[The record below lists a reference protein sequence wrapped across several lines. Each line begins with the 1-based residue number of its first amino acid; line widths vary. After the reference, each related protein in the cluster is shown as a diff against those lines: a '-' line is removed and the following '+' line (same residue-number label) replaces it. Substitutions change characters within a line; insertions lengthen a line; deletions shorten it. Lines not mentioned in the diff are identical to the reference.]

1 MTEWPSALP
10 ALPAALPHDRP
21 VALLLRHGERP
32 AIPAGETG
40 ADLPLTPRGRAQ
52 AEALG
57 RALRSDLRGLHTSPV
72 RRCRETAAAIRTGAG
87 APIPIV
93 PDRTLGDPG
102 IFVSDPE
109 RAWVHWRTLGHEQVL
124 EHLAWHPSALP
135 GFADPILAAR
145 ALAAHLLA
153 ILDACPPGLHIFVT
167 HDAILL
173 PALARLSSAVSDST
187 WWPHFLEAAAF
198 WRGAGAPELAYRN
211 HRHSFPGVPEV

>member
-72 RRCRETAAAIRTGAG
+72 RRCSETAEAIRTGAG

-109 RAWVHWRTLGHEQVL
+109 RAWVHWRALGHEQVL
-124 EHLAWHPSALP
+124 EHLAWHLSVLP
-135 GFADPILAAR
+135 GLADPILAAR

-153 ILDACPPGLHIFVT
+153 ILDARV
-167 HDAILL
+167 A
-173 PALARLSSAVSDST
+173 ARNS
-187 WWPHFLEAAAF
+187 
-198 WRGAGAPELAYRN
+198 GAGGIAGRLAHGGASADRIRAASATSADRVPLRLAWY
-211 HRHSFPGVPEV
+211 GVSP